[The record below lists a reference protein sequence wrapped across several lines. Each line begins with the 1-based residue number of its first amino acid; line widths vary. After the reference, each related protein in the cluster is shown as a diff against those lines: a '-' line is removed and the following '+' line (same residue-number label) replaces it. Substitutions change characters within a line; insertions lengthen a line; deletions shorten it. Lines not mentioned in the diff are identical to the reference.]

1 MLPAMGGFKKSIIVA
16 AALFVWAAALF
27 VWGAA
32 SPVKADVVFRAE
44 CGSLKGHRV
53 DMDPWGKKKDEDW
66 KLEYY
71 NSGPPPEGTGTLT
84 FVSDDADHSHVTMKW
99 SNQEQLL
106 PIVFK
111 SDTQITV
118 ADVDDF
124 GVWLFT
130 LYYRAGK
137 VMVTRQTTNPGPGA
151 IGVLMTGDC
160 DYTEK

>member
-1 MLPAMGGFKKSIIVA
+1 MLPFMGGFKKLPFLTVA
-16 AALFVWAAALF
+16 LACILAFGPAPPA
-27 VWGAA
+27 
-32 SPVKADVVFRAE
+32 KADVVFRAT
-44 CGSLKGHRV
+44 CGDLKGHRV
-53 DMDPWGKKKDEDW
+53 DMDPAGKSKREDW

-71 NSGPPPEGTGTLT
+71 KSGPPPDGTGTLT
-84 FVSDDADHSHVTMKW
+84 FVSDDSDNGHIRVKW
-99 SNQEQLL
+99 TSDEQAL

-130 LYYRAGK
+130 LYYPACK

-151 IGVLMTGDC
+151 IGALLVGDC
-160 DYTEK
+160 KVTGK

>member
-1 MLPAMGGFKKSIIVA
+1 MLPVMGGFKKFVILA
-16 AALFVWAAALF
+16 AALV
-27 VWGAA
+27 VA
-32 SPVKADVVFRAE
+32 SPASPAKADVVFRAE

-53 DMDPWGKKKDEDW
+53 DMDPDDQSKRENW

-71 NSGPPPEGTGTLT
+71 KSGPPPKGQGTLT
-84 FVSDDADHSHVTMKW
+84 FVSDDSDTDHVRVNW
-99 SNQEQLL
+99 SNQEQAL

-151 IGVLMTGDC
+151 VGALLTGDC
-160 DYTEK
+160 DYTER